1 VCRRKIPA
9 VSPASL
15 RCKLPASAGSL
26 LHLLLPS
33 KHVMNETNQDSRQQ
47 TPLATR
53 VSKACDRCKRNK
65 SRCDPFRPCSLCLRA
80 NTECTSTNTRTIT
93 SRQVGTNT
101 ETPVPRPASF
111 KRRRRQNSSGGD
123 ERRLQSVHRLQSF
136 ETTNDHP
143 ETGNVDNDLGDMS
156 GDTGDDGEAESTM
169 SMARKIYSLD
179 QQQLDEFAVNAIPGA
194 ENGNSTPAAPSPI
207 IEKYPTNAFLT
218 HPLPPSEVI
227 IDLLDEYFASIHWFS
242 LVIYEPKFRQIFLSI
257 QGGLAEPSQKSFLIL
272 LSTMLGM
279 ASWYRSQRPESETGR
294 PSRQWKQL
302 SSDLFQN
309 ADNELIHIMDQNS
322 ISAVQTLILLGSFY
336 CYHGRPNLSFSMLGA
351 CVRTAQALGLH
362 REPSRVSF
370 HNCEERKR
378 VWWTIYTWDM

>member
-1 VCRRKIPA
+1 
-9 VSPASL
+9 
-15 RCKLPASAGSL
+15 
-26 LHLLLPS
+26 
-33 KHVMNETNQDSRQQ
+33 MNEINQDPRQQ

-65 SRCDPFRPCSLCLRA
+65 SRCDTFRPCSLCLRA
-80 NTECTSTNTRTIT
+80 GTDCTNNNTRPVTA
-93 SRQVGTNT
+93 RQIGSTT
-101 ETPVPRPASF
+101 ETPVSRPTTS
-111 KRRRRQNSSGGD
+111 KRRRKGESPDGN
-123 ERRLQSVHRLQSF
+123 ERRLHAVHRLHSF
-136 ETTNDHP
+136 ETTDDHFT
-143 ETGNVDNDLGDMS
+143 ETGHFDNDLGNTRS
-156 GDTGDDGEAESTM
+156 DTGDDGEAESTI

-194 ENGNSTPAAPSPI
+194 ENGNHTPSAPSPL
-207 IEKYPTNAFLT
+207 IEKYPTSTFLT

-227 IDLLDEYFASIHWFS
+227 VDLLDEYFASVHWFS
-242 LVIYEPKFRQIFLSI
+242 LVIYEPKFREMFLSV
-257 QGGLAEPSQKSFLIL
+257 QGGLADTSQKSFLIL

-279 ASWYRSQRPESETGR
+279 ASWYRSQRPEVETGR

-309 ADNELIHIMDQNS
+309 ADNELINVMDQNS

-351 CVRTAQALGLH
+351 SVRTAQALGLH
-362 REPSRVSF
+362 REPSHASF
-370 HNCEERKR
+370 HTCEERKR